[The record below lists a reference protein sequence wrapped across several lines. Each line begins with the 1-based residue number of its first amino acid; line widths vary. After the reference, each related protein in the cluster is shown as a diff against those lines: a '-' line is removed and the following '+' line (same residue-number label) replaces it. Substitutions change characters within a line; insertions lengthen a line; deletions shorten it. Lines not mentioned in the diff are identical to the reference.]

1 MRVGAR
7 RQGAVHEPSIVAVA
21 TERANPE
28 NDEYGN
34 DEYGNDEYGNDEY
47 GNDEYG
53 DDELPIGDP
62 HTATAGQARC

>member
-7 RQGAVHEPSIVAVA
+7 RQGAVHERCIVAVA

-28 NDEYGN
+28 NDEYGS
-34 DEYGNDEYGNDEY
+34 
-47 GNDEYG
+47 DEYG
-53 DDELPIGDP
+53 DDELLIGDP

>member
-7 RQGAVHEPSIVAVA
+7 RQGAVHERCIVAVA

-34 DEYGNDEYGNDEY
+34 DEYGNDEYG
-47 GNDEYG
+47 
-53 DDELPIGDP
+53 DDELLIGDP